1 MKTCPVC
8 ARGKLE
14 RGVQLQT
21 FRYKGKKLC
30 YEQPGAWCNACG
42 EGILENA
49 DMVATEKLLSNF
61 RANLDGYLTSEEIR
75 RIRKKLG
82 LTRKRAEE
90 MLGADRH
97 TFSRYEAGGARPPR
111 ALDTLLR
118 LLDHHPELLQ
128 EIPKG
133 KAA

>member
-8 ARGKLE
+8 AQGKLE
-14 RGVQLQT
+14 RGTRLQT
-21 FRYKGKKLC
+21 FRYKGKTLR
-30 YEQPGAWCNACG
+30 YEQPGAWCDSCG
-42 EGILENA
+42 EGILENM
-49 DMVATEKLLSNF
+49 DMNTTERLLSDF
-61 RANLDGYLTSEEIR
+61 RASRDGYLTSAEVR

-90 MLGADRH
+90 VLGGDQN
-97 TFSRYEAGGARPPR
+97 TFSQYESGGARPPR

-128 EIPKG
+128 EIPRG

>member
-1 MKTCPVC
+1 MKTCPIC

-14 RGVQLQT
+14 RGTQLQT
-21 FRYKGKKLC
+21 FRYKGKQLR
-30 YEQPGAWCNACG
+30 YEQPGAWCSACG
-42 EGILENA
+42 EGILEHV
-49 DMVATEKLLSNF
+49 DMTATEQLLSDF
-61 RANLDGYLTSEEIR
+61 RARLDGYLTSEDIR

-90 MLGADRH
+90 MLGADQH
-97 TFSRYEAGGARPPR
+97 AFSRYEAGGVRPPR
-111 ALDTLLR
+111 VLDTLLR

>member
-8 ARGKLE
+8 AHGTLE
-14 RGVQLQT
+14 RGTRPQT
-21 FRYKGKKLC
+21 FRYKGKRLR

-49 DMVATEKLLSNF
+49 DMAATEKLLSDF
-61 RANLDGYLTSEEIR
+61 RANIDGCLTSEEIR

-90 MLGADRH
+90 MLGAEQH
-97 TFSRYEAGGARPPR
+97 AFGRYETGGACPPR

>member
-8 ARGKLE
+8 TQGKLE
-14 RGVQLQT
+14 RGTQLQA
-21 FRYKGKKLC
+21 FRYKGKTLR
-30 YEQPGAWCNACG
+30 YEQPGAWCTTCG

-49 DMVATEKLLSNF
+49 DMNATERLLSDF
-61 RANLDGYLTSEEIR
+61 RANLDGYLTSTEVR

-82 LTRKRAEE
+82 LTQKRAEE
-90 MLGADRH
+90 MLGSEQS
-97 TFSRYEAGGARPPR
+97 TFSRYESGGARPPR

>member
-8 ARGKLE
+8 AQGKLE
-14 RGVQLQT
+14 RGTHLQT
-21 FRYKGKKLC
+21 FRYKGKTLR

-42 EGILENA
+42 EGILENV
-49 DMVATEKLLSNF
+49 DMAATEKLLSDF
-61 RANLDGYLTSEEIR
+61 RANLDGYLPSGEIR

-82 LTRKRAEE
+82 LTRKQAEA
-90 MLGADRH
+90 MLGADQH
-97 TFSRYEAGGARPPR
+97 AFSRYEAGGTRPPR

-128 EIPKG
+128 ELPKG